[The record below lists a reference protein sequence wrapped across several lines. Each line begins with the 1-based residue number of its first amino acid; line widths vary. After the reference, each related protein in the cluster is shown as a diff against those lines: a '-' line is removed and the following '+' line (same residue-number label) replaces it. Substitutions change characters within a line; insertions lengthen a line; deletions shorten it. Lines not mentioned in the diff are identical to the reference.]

1 MTISSISFQS
11 NISII
16 LITIIIILGG
26 IYFYLDSRKIKMQ
39 IETLEKSNEMFINEI
54 EKINIGLH
62 QIFNMNKS
70 NDTIQ
75 EIVKEEKSTDDISDS
90 NINDNLNNVIN
101 ESSNNIIDNSD
112 NVNSEIL
119 KDNIIDEENNIID
132 DILNEE
138 NVKVDDVKDDLE
150 DEISDDDS
158 DDDNN
163 SGDKI
168 ELDEEINLD
177 DEIKVDDDNL
187 DELIDINIIPD
198 DNTSNDLQQY
208 LDMSVKELKEKC
220 VDLGLKHSGNKHT
233 LAQRI
238 VDNLK

>member
-1 MTISSISFQS
+1 MKKKKIYLTVSVLV
-11 NISII
+11 II
-16 LITIIIILGG
+16 LIILS
-26 IYFYLDSRKIKMQ
+26 YQKY
-39 IETLEKSNEMFINEI
+39 INSKKDI
-54 EKINIGLH
+54 EKN
-62 QIFNMNKS
+62 QIKDENS
-70 NDTIQ
+70 
-75 EIVKEEKSTDDISDS
+75 IS
-90 NINDNLNNVIN
+90 